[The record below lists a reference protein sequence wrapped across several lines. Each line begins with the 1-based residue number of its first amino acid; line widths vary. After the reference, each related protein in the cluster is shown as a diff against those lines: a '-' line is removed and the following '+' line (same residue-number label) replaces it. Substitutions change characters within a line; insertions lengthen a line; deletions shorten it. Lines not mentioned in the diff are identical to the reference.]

1 MEEHLEI
8 SLEAID
14 ISQFRLRSEAIRP
27 AFEFKKKHDPAFSN
41 MTGASFAAKV
51 GIGES
56 TWKKLYAGTATDAMC
71 STAWAI
77 AKPLGLDP
85 AVLFG
90 LAPSRDYEREKQE
103 YNPTLMDNMRR
114 QIAADA
120 ERIQNKIERIADLES
135 QIAASASEQDR
146 LRKLYLSKAEECS
159 RLQERSASLENMLST
174 RDQSIVKHDEVRASN
189 ITTINH
195 LVKQNRRGRFLIF
208 FLTLSTVILA
218 ALMIYFLWELNNP
231 NAGNFRFN

>member
-114 QIAADA
+114 QIAALEERVASKKEKIA
-120 ERIQNKIERIADLES
+120 ELSADLAKRDSYEKDLRERFLQAEKVLS
-135 QIAASASEQDR
+135 ATAEKASECE
-146 LRKLYLSKAEECS
+146 K
-159 RLQERSASLENMLST
+159 
-174 RDQSIVKHDEVRASN
+174 VKKHKHHLAVCLLVSCALT
-189 ITTINH
+189 ITFAGI
-195 LVKQNRRGRFLIF
+195 
-208 FLTLSTVILA
+208 
-218 ALMIYFLWELNNP
+218 MIYLLWELQNP
-231 NAGNFRFN
+231 NAGNWQF